1 MAHKKAGGSK
11 ARQGVN
17 VAGKRLGI
25 KVYSGENILPGVVIV
40 RQRGTK
46 FHPGKGVK
54 MGRDHT
60 LFAVAGG
67 IVQTRK
73 KKDKN
78 FIDIT
83 SQKEG

>member
-17 VAGKRLGI
+17 VVGKRLGI
-25 KVYSGENILPGVVIV
+25 KVYSGEKILPGTIIV

-46 FHPGKGVK
+46 FYPGKGVK

-60 LFAVAGG
+60 LFAIDDGV
-67 IVQTRK
+67 VQTRK
-73 KKDKN
+73 SKDKN

-83 SQKEG
+83 SQKEV